1 MSIAE
6 AWHTPVARP
15 PLVPPSPPRAP
26 DNMTTLGRMAAMR
39 ESAIGTWG
47 QRAYEEDIV
56 RGRFF
61 GRSSFILNAPD
72 AIRHVLVENYEN
84 YTRTP
89 AGIRVLRPVLGEGL
103 MIAEGRAWKH
113 QRRTLAPAFT
123 PRAVAS
129 LAPHMIA
136 VTEETIA
143 KLQAHCGEPV
153 DLRQVMQQM
162 TLEIA
167 GRTMFSF
174 GMERHGPALRD
185 FVMEYGSRLARPHF
199 LDLLLPLSWPSP
211 QDFSRARVRKRWTRF
226 IAMLM
231 AEPRTARKN
240 ESAPRDPFDL
250 MVAARDS
257 ETGAAFSD

>member
-89 AGIRVLRPVLGEGL
+89 AGIRVLRPVLGDGL
-103 MIAEGRAWKH
+103 LIAEGRAWKH
-113 QRRTLAPAFT
+113 QRRTLSPAFT

-129 LAPHMIA
+129 LA
-136 VTEETIA
+136 
-143 KLQAHCGEPV
+143 AHDRG
-153 DLRQVMQQM
+153 DR
-162 TLEIA
+162 
-167 GRTMFSF
+167 
-174 GMERHGPALRD
+174 
-185 FVMEYGSRLARPHF
+185 
-199 LDLLLPLSWPSP
+199 
-211 QDFSRARVRKRWTRF
+211 
-226 IAMLM
+226 
-231 AEPRTARKN
+231 
-240 ESAPRDPFDL
+240 
-250 MVAARDS
+250 
-257 ETGAAFSD
+257 